1 MSDILILAKDAAKV
15 VGVSESTV
23 KKYMNKVEKFSSYR
37 MQRSNEGKLVF
48 SELDLNLLKTINK
61 LKKIKG
67 FTVDIAIRQA
77 ISDVLGISDDPNKS
91 NVPTTELVGM
101 LDAKNVPDVSD
112 KFNDISDKIDK
123 VISHNKELENQNK
136 EQSEFNKLLVEKLDQ
151 QERYIRESLERRD
164 QALLESIRA
173 LQDEKK
179 ALLEVAAATV
189 NAVKEEPKNKS
200 WWKFWE

>member
-1 MSDILILAKDAAKV
+1 MSDLLILIKDAAKV
-15 VGVSESTV
+15 AGVSESTV
-23 KKYMNKVEKFSSYR
+23 KKYMNKVEKFSNYR
-37 MQRSNEGKLVF
+37 MERSNDGKLVF
-48 SELDLNLLKTINK
+48 SELDINLLRSINK

-77 ISDVLGISDDPNKS
+77 ISDVLGISDGPNKS
-91 NVPTTELVGM
+91 NVSTTELVDM
-101 LDAKNVPDVSD
+101 SDVKNVPDMSA
-112 KFNDISDKIDK
+112 KFNVISDKIDK
-123 VISHNKELENQNK
+123 VINHNKELENQNK
-136 EQSEFNKLLVEKLDQ
+136 EQAEFNKLLVEKLDQ

-179 ALLEVAAATV
+179 ALLAVAVATAT
-189 NAVKEEPKNKS
+189 AVKEEPKKKS

>member
-37 MQRSNEGKLVF
+37 MQRSNDGKLVF
-48 SELDLNLLKTINK
+48 SELDLNLLKAINK

-91 NVPTTELVGM
+91 NVSTTELVGM
-101 LDAKNVPDVSD
+101 SDVKNVPDMSA
-112 KFNDISDKIDK
+112 KFNVISDKIDK

-179 ALLEVAAATV
+179 ALVEVAAAT
-189 NAVKEEPKNKS
+189 ASALKGEPLKKS

>member
-1 MSDILILAKDAAKV
+1 MP
-15 VGVSESTV
+15 
-23 KKYMNKVEKFSSYR
+23 F
-37 MQRSNEGKLVF
+37 
-48 SELDLNLLKTINK
+48 NK
-61 LKKIKG
+61 LKKFKG

-91 NVPTTELVGM
+91 NESTTELVGM
-101 LDAKNVPDVSD
+101 SDVKNVPDMSA
-112 KFNDISDKIDK
+112 KFNVITDKIDK

-179 ALLEVAAATV
+179 ALVEVAAAT
-189 NAVKEEPKNKS
+189 ASALKGEPKNKELVEILGVIQCLTFNKAYERRHRGNAQISRRS
-200 WWKFWE
+200 W